1 MPPILHG
8 EIMTDR
14 QQMELDAFEKSAL
27 ELVFGKNYESNP
39 KFMWISKFFPD
50 MIQKRIDSF
59 EQFISPFM
67 DEDGKIDGALLKSL
81 AVGKFGSLQAIIP
94 DKPFYLSDVSASL
107 KLIFLG
113 EKK

>member
-1 MPPILHG
+1 ML
-8 EIMTDR
+8 DR

-50 MIQKRIDSF
+50 VIQKRIDSF
-59 EQFISPFM
+59 EQFVRPFM
-67 DEDGKIDGALLKSL
+67 DSDGKIDGVMLKSL
-81 AVGKFGSLQAIIP
+81 AKGKFGSLESIIP

-113 EKK
+113 ENK

>member
-1 MPPILHG
+1 
-8 EIMTDR
+8 MTER

-39 KFMWISKFFPD
+39 KFMWISKFFPNV
-50 MIQKRIDSF
+50 IQSRIDSF

-67 DEDGKIDGALLKSL
+67 DDDGKIDGSLLKSL
-81 AVGKFGSLQAIIP
+81 ATGKFDSLNSIIP

-107 KLIFLG
+107 KMIFLG
-113 EKK
+113 ENK